1 MRQCSRSQAC
11 RVAGFRGNVFV
22 RGFRLSAVARE
33 GEFDPRSIER
43 ESDEVDVCIVG
54 GGPAGL
60 SAAIRL
66 KQLAVKQDRDI
77 RVLLLEKGSEMGTPV
92 SISFLLRALLSSVPL
107 ILLSFAYVFLEE
119 AYSRRTYTLWGSD
132 TDGRTGGIVSRLE
145 GQSPGTNHSSQKRQ
159 NALSY
164 QEFKYPNPR
173 TASNA

>member
-1 MRQCSRSQAC
+1 VRQCSRSQAC

-22 RGFRLSAVARE
+22 RGFRLSAAARE
-33 GEFDPRSIER
+33 SEFDPRSIER

-92 SISFLLRALLSSVPL
+92 SPSFLLRALLPSIPL
-107 ILLSFAYVFLEE
+107 IILFFAYLFLEE
-119 AYSRRTYTLWGSD
+119 A
-132 TDGRTGGIVSRLE
+132 
-145 GQSPGTNHSSQKRQ
+145 
-159 NALSY
+159 
-164 QEFKYPNPR
+164 
-173 TASNA
+173 